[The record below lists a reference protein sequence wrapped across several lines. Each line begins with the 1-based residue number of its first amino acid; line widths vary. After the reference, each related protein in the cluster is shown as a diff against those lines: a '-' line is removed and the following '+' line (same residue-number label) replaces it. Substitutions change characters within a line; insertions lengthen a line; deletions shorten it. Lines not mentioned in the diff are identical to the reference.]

1 MSKEELMSKFHIG
14 PKTAEKTLQHT
25 RQDGTRHAKFPLS
38 RQYPTGH
45 DHNRYNRL
53 DGEWY
58 ADVFFNSTTSTEG
71 HTCALVIY
79 NGEFCWT
86 KPLMSKSEVGKVAR
100 LFSNRVGM
108 MDILYVDGAPEFIGK
123 KCEFRQWFQRHGVV
137 IKHTSSGQPKHNRA
151 EHGVKWMKQRVKRTM
166 LEQGVHPH
174 LWSYCLVYKTDIYNR
189 I

>member
-1 MSKEELMSKFHIG
+1 
-14 PKTAEKTLQHT
+14 
-25 RQDGTRHAKFPLS
+25 
-38 RQYPTGH
+38 
-45 DHNRYNRL
+45 
-53 DGEWY
+53 
-58 ADVFFNSTTSTEG
+58 
-71 HTCALVIY
+71 
-79 NGEFCWT
+79 
-86 KPLMSKSEVGKVAR
+86 MSKSEVGKVAH
-100 LFSNRVGM
+100 LFSNRVRM
-108 MDILYVDGAPEFIGK
+108 MRILYVDGAPEFIGK